1 MDHSGHGMSTSSAM
15 APAATGAMGG
25 GHAGHGGMGMGDPNA
40 CKIDMLWNWNT
51 INACFIARSW
61 KITSKGMFAG
71 SCIGVILLVMSL
83 EFLRRV
89 GYEYDNYLDGRP
101 SLFSRK
107 SVPVSVV
114 DTKDDSQNGQAALA
128 AGHGQGAPK
137 RTILQHTL
145 RSLLH
150 MVQFGVAYFVMLL
163 AMYYNGYIIIC
174 ILIGAFLGSFVFSW
188 KPRSDN
194 KNMLWLKYM
203 DDNTFGGV
211 GGVAWTYGNLAS
223 PVQLLVMG
231 FSVGYSYEVYTYTL
245 DDLSDINATS
255 VVKHRGTYF
264 IASKIASKT
273 DSDSYEDEPDSI
285 FDLLMH
291 LIVMATKAMY
301 GMAFQN
307 RETQACSFGLTSIEN

>member
-128 AGHGQGAPK
+128 AGHAQGAPK

-194 KNMLWLKYM
+194 KNMLWLKCM
-203 DDNTFGGV
+203 GDNMFEGV

-223 PVQLLVMG
+223 PFQLLVMG
-231 FSVGYSYEVYTYTL
+231 MILAIV
-245 DDLSDINATS
+245 NATS
-255 VVKHRGTYF
+255 VVKHWGTYF
-264 IASKIASKT
+264 IASKKT
-273 DSDSYEDEPDSI
+273 NSDSYEDDPDSI

-301 GMAFQN
+301 IMAFQN
-307 RETQACSFGLTSIEN
+307 RGTQAGSFGLTSIDNE